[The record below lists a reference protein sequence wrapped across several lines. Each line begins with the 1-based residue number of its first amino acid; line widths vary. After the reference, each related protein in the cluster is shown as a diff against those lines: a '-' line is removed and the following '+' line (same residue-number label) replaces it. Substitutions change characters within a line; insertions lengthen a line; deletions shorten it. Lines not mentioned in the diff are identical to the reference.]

1 MKNIIAVLTLTFFLI
16 SCTSNWQKYEIPNA
30 IEISVPNVLEI
41 RGGDSVYNEFMDRL
55 RDEYNPNHIVKIGKS
70 ELIFQPKG
78 TDNQETSATED
89 VTRILVKH
97 FKIDSN
103 SFPKWNFKISN
114 QELNEINE
122 QLKKETIREA
132 KTLPFECEITNWTPL
147 KTGAINGLSYVKG
160 SYLSIVEGNKSYTE
174 TYQFFNTNEKVIIS
188 NSTSI
193 SNKEKWITTFDEVI
207 KTFEFIEKK

>member
-1 MKNIIAVLTLTFFLI
+1 MKNILLLLASFLF
-16 SCTSNWQKYEIPNA
+16 SCSNAQGTYNLSNA
-30 IEISVPNVLEI
+30 IEISVPIELEL
-41 RGGDSVYNEFMDRL
+41 RGDSSLYNQAMDGL
-55 RDEYNPNHIVKIGKS
+55 RDEYNPNHVVKIGKS

-160 SYLSIVEGNKSYTE
+160 SYLSIVEGDKSYTE

-193 SNKEKWITTFDEVI
+193 SNKDKWVVIFDEVI
-207 KTFEFIEKK
+207 KTFKFKQKI